1 MTSTGAAPLVAVDI
15 GNSRIK
21 LGEFQHP
28 ASAPLPLPSRSIGL
42 SLDWTDQDLR
52 VFLPPAPLTC
62 RWAISS
68 VNRPATARL
77 LQWLADA
84 GVQDVH
90 LMAHGDMPLAIEVLR
105 PELVGMDR
113 LANAVAT
120 NRLRAPQHS
129 AIVISMGSAIA
140 VDLVSAAGAFSG
152 GAILPGMAMAARA
165 LHEFTDL
172 LPLVEVQ
179 EPPTSLGKS
188 TEEAIR
194 AGVYWGAVGAVR
206 ELVLRLAERHAP
218 VEILLTGGAAPD
230 FAAVLSKEE
239 DPPLRFVPHLT
250 LSGIAIAAMRAPR
263 AGQ

>member
-1 MTSTGAAPLVAVDI
+1 MTSTCAVPLVAVDI

-21 LGEFQHP
+21 LGEFHHP
-28 ASAPLPLPSRSIGL
+28 ASSPLPLPSRSVGVPQ
-42 SLDWTDQDLR
+42 DWTDQDLR
-52 VFLPPAPLTC
+52 PFLPSDPLVC
-62 RWAISS
+62 KWSIAS

-77 LQWLADA
+77 LQWLASQ

-90 LMAHGDMPLAIEVLR
+90 VMVHDDMPLAIEVAR
-105 PELVGMDR
+105 PDLVGMDR
-113 LANAVAT
+113 LANAVAA
-120 NRLRAPQHS
+120 NRLRAPNQS
-129 AIVISMGSAIA
+129 AIVISMGSAIT
-140 VDLVSAAGAFSG
+140 VDLVSAAGAFFG

-179 EPPTSLGKS
+179 VAPAGLGKS

-206 ELVLRLAERHAP
+206 ELVSRLAERHAP

-230 FAAVLSKEE
+230 FAAVLSKED

-250 LSGIAIAAMRAPR
+250 LSGIAIAAMQAPP
-263 AGQ
+263 AGR

>member
-21 LGEFQHP
+21 LGEFKH
-28 ASAPLPLPSRSIGL
+28 SAAAPVPLPSRSVGL

-52 VFLPPAPLTC
+52 PFLPANPLSC
-62 RWAISS
+62 SWSIAS

-77 LQWLADA
+77 LQWLSAQ

-90 LMAHGDMPLAIEVLR
+90 VMVHGDMPLAIEVLR
-105 PELVGMDR
+105 PDLVGMDR
-113 LANAVAT
+113 LANAVAA
-120 NRLRAPQHS
+120 NRLRAPQNS
-129 AIVISMGSAIA
+129 AIVISMGSAIT

-152 GAILPGMAMAARA
+152 GAIMPGMAMAARA

-179 EPPTSLGKS
+179 EPPAGLGKS
-188 TEEAIR
+188 TAEAIR

-206 ELVLRLAERHAP
+206 ELVSRLAESHAP

-230 FAAVLSKEE
+230 FAAVLTKEE

-250 LSGIAIAAMRAPR
+250 LSGIAIAAMQAPR
-263 AGQ
+263 TGR

>member
-1 MTSTGAAPLVAVDI
+1 MTSPGAVSLVAVDI

-28 ASAPLPLPSRSIGL
+28 ASVPLPLPSRSVGVP
-42 SLDWTDQDLR
+42 LDWSDHDLR
-52 VFLPPAPLTC
+52 GFLPPNPLAC
-62 RWAISS
+62 RWSIAS

-77 LQWLADA
+77 LQRLAA
-84 GVQDVH
+84 EGVQDVH
-90 LMAHGDMPLAIEVLR
+90 VMVHGDMPLAIDVAR
-105 PELVGMDR
+105 PDLVGMDR
-113 LANAVAT
+113 LANAVAA
-120 NRLRAPQHS
+120 NRLRVASHA
-129 AIVISMGSAIA
+129 AIVISMGSAIT
-140 VDLVSAAGAFSG
+140 VDLVSAAGAFAG

-179 EPPTSLGKS
+179 EPPAGLGKS
-188 TEEAIR
+188 TAEAIR

-206 ELVLRLAERHAP
+206 ELVSRLAERHAP

-239 DPPLRFVPHLT
+239 DPPLKFVPHLT
-250 LSGIAIAAMRAPR
+250 LSGIAIAALQSPR
-263 AGQ
+263 KDR